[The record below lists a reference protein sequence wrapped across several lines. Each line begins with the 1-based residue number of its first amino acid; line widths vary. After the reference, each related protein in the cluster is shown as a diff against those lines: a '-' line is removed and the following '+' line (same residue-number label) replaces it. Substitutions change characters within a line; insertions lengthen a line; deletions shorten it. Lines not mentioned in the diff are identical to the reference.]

1 MTDVKRLCFLSPDVA
16 HARNAISALRKAGI
30 GDQHLYVVARHG
42 VDLED
47 LPDAGPEDNDFLP
60 AYERG
65 LALGGAGGLL
75 AGLLVMAFPPAG
87 LALGGGALIFATLY
101 SAGFAGLLSGLVAL
115 SVPSS
120 RLAGF
125 QDAIANGALL
135 ILADVPAKDVA
146 RCEAAVRALD
156 PQIDMVGWEPPAP
169 IFPSR

>member
-1 MTDVKRLCFLSPDVA
+1 MKRLCFLSPDIA
-16 HARNAISALRKAGI
+16 HARNAIAALRKTGV
-30 GDQHLYVVARHG
+30 GDRHLYVVARHG

-65 LALGGAGGLL
+65 LALGGAGGLI
-75 AGLLVMAFPPAG
+75 AGLLMMVFPPAG

-120 RLAGF
+120 RLADF
-125 QDAIANGALL
+125 QDALAKGALL
-135 ILADVPAKDVA
+135 ILADVPGKDIA
-146 RCEAAVRALD
+146 RCEAAVRA
-156 PQIDMVGWEPPAP
+156 IDAQVEILGLEPPAP
-169 IFPSR
+169 IFPST